1 MIDSISGVVAEFS
14 AAVWIISSFGR
25 LRAGGFEG
33 GGTFSTA
40 DFALTNSRVDRVLD
54 FFADFDPLAGLD
66 DFCGGEGRFVGLEL
80 FGIRAA

>member
-1 MIDSISGVVAEFS
+1 MDSISGVVAEFS

-25 LRAGGFEG
+25 LRAGGFER

-40 DFALTNSRVDRVLD
+40 DFAFTNSRAGRGLD
-54 FFADFDPLAGLD
+54 FFAGFDPLADLD
-66 DFCGGEGRFVGLEL
+66 GFCGGGRRFVGLEL